1 MVKTLQE
8 VKDEI
13 LVAMSSCARSV
24 AQTTRVETALQ
35 CADAVEKLA
44 RGLSYLEHIK
54 EREDN

>member
-1 MVKTLQE
+1 MAKNPQE

-13 LVAMSSCARSV
+13 LVAISTCAKSV
-24 AQTTRVETALQ
+24 NQTTSVDVALK

-54 EREDN
+54 VE